1 MRKTAFVT
9 LILISLMTLGV
20 GYIQPIKAQY
30 QGNITINADGSVS
43 PLTTPI
49 VQTGDI
55 YTLAG
60 DVDGDIAVN
69 ASNIVLDGKGYTLLG
84 GVSLA
89 YVSNVT
95 VKGFVITNTA
105 KALQAP
111 MIGIELN
118 NTYNVIVA
126 NNTILGIWSVLA
138 WNWGPYTGIYV
149 VGGNSNT
156 ITQNNLMYN
165 LYGMEFL
172 SSAYNLIVQNN
183 ITNNPTSSPF
193 TTGIRFAGRASNNT
207 VYYNNFVNS
216 TYLVKVSDSINTW
229 DDGYLG
235 NYWSDYKTKHPNA
248 IQIDDSGAYNI
259 PYAVDAQN
267 IDRHPLTQPFSS
279 EFYAPRIPL
288 KISVL
293 SPVNQ
298 TFNESSVP
306 LSFAV
311 NKQTGWMGYSLDGQD
326 NVTVTG
332 NSTIN
337 ELTNG
342 LHNVTVYAR
351 DEFDNA
357 GASETINFNVEVPGP
372 FPAAPVAAASIATVV
387 LVTAGLVVYFKKR
400 ARRVQWEK
408 NRLSPTQTSI

>member
-1 MRKTAFVT
+1 MRKTVVAT
-9 LILISLMTLGV
+9 LILISLMTLGAV
-20 GYIQPIKAQY
+20 CIRPIEAEY
-30 QGNITINADGSVS
+30 QDDITINADGTIS
-43 PLTTPI
+43 PSTAPI
-49 VQTGDI
+49 QQTGNI
-55 YTLAG
+55 YNLTS
-60 DVDGDIAVN
+60 DVDGDIAVEAN
-69 ASNIVLDGKGYTLLG
+69 NIVFDGKGYTLLG

-89 YVSNVT
+89 HVSNVT

-105 KALQAP
+105 KALVAP

-126 NNTILGIWSVLA
+126 NNTIFGIWSVLA

-149 VGGNSNT
+149 ENGNSNT

-172 SSAYNLIVQNN
+172 NSSYNLIVQNN
-183 ITNNPTSSPF
+183 ITNNPTTSPY
-193 TTGIRFAGRASNNT
+193 TTGIRFASRASNNT

-216 TYLVKVSDSINTW
+216 TYLVKVTDSVNVW

-235 NYWSDYKTKHPNA
+235 NYWSNYKTKHPNA
-248 IQIDDSGAYNI
+248 IQIDNSGTYNI
-259 PYAVDAQN
+259 PYTIDSKN
-267 IDRHPLTQPFSS
+267 IDRHPLTQPYSNA
-279 EFYAPRIPL
+279 FYAPRIPL

-298 TFNESSVP
+298 VFNESSVP
-306 LSFAV
+306 LAFTV
-311 NKQTGWMGYSLDGQD
+311 NKQTAWMGYSLDGQD

-332 NSTIN
+332 NSTIT

-342 LHNVTVYAR
+342 LHNLTVYAR

-357 GASETINFNVEVPGP
+357 GASETINFNVEVPEP
-372 FPAAPVAAASIATVV
+372 FQI
-387 LVTAGLVVYFKKR
+387 GLVAVASVVTVAVMGVGMLVYFRKSKR
-400 ARRVQWEK
+400 
-408 NRLSPTQTSI
+408 